1 MEANRGQ
8 RSRAE
13 RYPLHVPARVRP
25 EGHATWR
32 DADIVNIS
40 RTGILLAVAAN
51 FPPAATLDLEFGMT
65 HGNRMSDV
73 HCIGNVVRE
82 ARADDGRALLAASIE
97 RYEFAQADEELVLA
111 AFKGGTGA

>member
-1 MEANRGQ
+1 MEVNRGQ

-13 RYPLHVPARVRP
+13 RFALHVPARVRP

-40 RTGILLAVAAN
+40 RTGILLAVAPN

-65 HGNRMSDV
+65 NGNRMSDV

-82 ARADDGRALLAASIE
+82 ARAGDGRALLAASIDH
-97 RYEFAQADEELVLA
+97 YEFAQGDEDLVLA
-111 AFKGGTGA
+111 AFKGGTGE